1 MARNIPKIPVFC
13 FVFHVYRING
23 LALGYH
29 HDLGVLL
36 VVRGLW
42 LGPPG
47 SQVGEITPPGPAEVG
62 WDQNR
67 VVGGDTVSWVPHT
80 SHVFGDKEKLCWFG
94 CIAGCLGALMG
105 SPWVAGGWYYPPRS
119 SWGRLRPEKSYRWW
133 YCVMS
138 ASYKPC
144 IWQQRKTRLI
154 WVYYWLFGGSD
165 GVPMGRRWVRLPPRS
180 SWGRQRPEKSCRWWY
195 CVMSTSYWPSN
206 ENCIV
211 FDLSAKTV

>member
-36 VVRGLW
+36 VVWGLW
-42 LGPPG
+42 WGPPG

-80 SHVFGDKEKLCWFG
+80 SHVFGDKEKL
-94 CIAGCLGALMG
+94 
-105 SPWVAGGWYYPPRS
+105 
-119 SWGRLRPEKSYRWW
+119 
-133 YCVMS
+133 
-138 ASYKPC
+138 
-144 IWQQRKTRLI
+144 LI
-154 WVYYWLFGGSD
+154 WAYCWMFGGSD
-165 GVPMGRRWVRLPPRS
+165 GVPLGHQWVGWDRSRVVGGDTRPRLSCTTANNEKLWKIPTQSGSTPTLARQVHKKLRWVVLRYKIVL
-180 SWGRQRPEKSCRWWY
+180 
-195 CVMSTSYWPSN
+195 STQ
-206 ENCIV
+206 ITTRI
-211 FDLSAKTV
+211 FTVDTILQ